1 MALPHYI
8 LTSPLGYNGVVYV
21 SRDGS
26 ATVDIQLPN
35 GKFDMVLISSSA
47 KVFKDSP
54 SISDIELF
62 EYVVNLIHTGTS
74 SNGVTIVGE
83 C

>member
-1 MALPHYI
+1 MRPYI
-8 LTSPLGYNGVVYV
+8 LTNALGYTGTIYV

-26 ATVDIQLPN
+26 VTVNIQLPN
-35 GKFDMVLISSSA
+35 GSYDMVTINSSA
-47 KVFKDSP
+47 KIFKDSP
-54 SISDIELF
+54 GISDIDLF
-62 EYVVNLIHTGTS
+62 DYVVNLIHTGTN

>member
-1 MALPHYI
+1 MRPYI
-8 LTSPLGYNGVVYV
+8 LTNALGYTGTIYV

-26 ATVDIQLPN
+26 ATINIQLPSGSYDIVTIN
-35 GKFDMVLISSSA
+35 SSA
-47 KVFKDSP
+47 KVFKYSP

-74 SNGVTIVGE
+74 SNGVTIVSE

>member
-1 MALPHYI
+1 MRPYI
-8 LTSPLGYNGVVYV
+8 LTNALGYTGTIYNHG
-21 SRDGS
+21 DGS
-26 ATVDIQLPN
+26 VTINIQLLDGSYDIVTIN
-35 GKFDMVLISSSA
+35 SSA
-47 KVFKDSP
+47 KVFKYSP

>member
-1 MALPHYI
+1 ML
-8 LTSPLGYNGVVYV
+8 
-21 SRDGS
+21 
-26 ATVDIQLPN
+26 
-35 GKFDMVLISSSA
+35 LISSSA